1 MKLMTYY
8 TATALISK
16 CGLWP
21 TLNMNCYVSLSSAAT
36 AIVTK
41 QKAKETQPTLCV
53 SQWRFCLTHWR
64 ENASFLSIMSRTF
77 AVGVMLELDLKE
89 LSFPELWR
97 IVARSEI
104 LERHTVIQ
112 KQSCREIPSFP
123 PIPTWSSLWMS
134 HFCQLCGDNMLLK
147 VYTRAKLVFHDAI
160 RKESSAPSTFSP
172 VIFISM

>member
-53 SQWRFCLTHWR
+53 SQWRFCLTHCR

-89 LSFPELWR
+89 LSFPELWG

-147 VYTRAKLVFHDAI
+147 VYTRA
-160 RKESSAPSTFSP
+160 S
-172 VIFISM
+172 